1 MLQPQIFKQA
11 RKNKIENY
19 RLGRLI
25 LMFSVFCFVLFS
37 SRKPSLVQENRYCL
51 MFAFNYRKMTSA
63 MWKDMHA

>member
-25 LMFSVFCFVLFS
+25 LMFSIFFFFLFS
-37 SRKPSLVQENRYCL
+37 SCKPPLGQENCYCL
-51 MFAFNYRKMTSA
+51 VFVFNFRKMTSA
-63 MWKDMHA
+63 VWRDVHV